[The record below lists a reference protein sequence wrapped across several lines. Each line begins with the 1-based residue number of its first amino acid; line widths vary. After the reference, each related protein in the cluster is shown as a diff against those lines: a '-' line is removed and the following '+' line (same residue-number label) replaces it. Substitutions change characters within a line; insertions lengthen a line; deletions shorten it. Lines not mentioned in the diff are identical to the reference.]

1 MPARQFLIGAA
12 GATLAMASPA
22 MAAPALD
29 PLFGDGAVIQRERP
43 IIVRGTAA
51 PGERIRVTLGRSN
64 GSARANGEGEWTV
77 TLPAMRAGGPY
88 DLTVVG
94 AGGSSARA
102 KQILVGDVWLCSG
115 QSNMEW
121 PLRRSAGAE
130 EMAASANDPGLRM
143 LTVPQL
149 SLSSPARTLPA
160 DVRWQAL
167 TREAAPHMSAVCLI
181 MARELRRT
189 ANVPIGA
196 INASWGGTRIRPWMD
211 EAAARSIGYSQDADL
226 LGLYRT
232 DPTAAASRFA
242 GQWQAWWRGAAGT
255 EPWRD
260 SGVLKWRPVPA
271 MTYWNDWPGG
281 KLASFDG
288 LVWAR
293 KRFGLTKAEAAQ
305 GATLSLGVIDDYDQ
319 TWVNGA
325 GIGNSFGWTLNREYR
340 IPPGLLKAGA
350 NEVLV
355 NVGDDYGPGGFQGPA
370 DKIALR
376 FDDGGSKPLG
386 EGWEYSVVSAPVGRP
401 PQGPWQSHTGLSTLY
416 NGMIAPLGP
425 LGLKGV
431 AWYQGE
437 SDVGIAGYDQRLTAM
452 MRSWRAQ
459 FRAPELPFLI
469 VGLAGFGKVATS
481 PVASGWAQL
490 QDEQRQAAGGDRRA
504 ELVPALDLGVA
515 DDIHP
520 TNKTPVGKRLA
531 LAARRL
537 AYGEAGLAGP
547 PLPILARRDARK
559 VVVEFSRPLQ
569 ALSDAR
575 PIGFQLCGAA
585 QDSCRFAGARIA
597 GSTIAIA
604 DPAGTATRVRYAWS
618 DYAVVNLYSGDLPAP
633 TFELP
638 IR

>member
-1 MPARQFLIGAA
+1 MPARQLLIGAA
-12 GATLAMASPA
+12 AALAL
-22 MAAPALD
+22 AAPAAAAPVLD
-29 PLFGDGAVIQRERP
+29 PLFSDGAVIQRERP
-43 IIVRGTAA
+43 IHVRGTAA
-51 PGERIRVTLGRSN
+51 PGESL
-64 GSARANGEGEWTV
+64 TV
-77 TLPAMRAGGPY
+77 TLAGSRRSTLADATGAWTATLPALKAGGPHQ
-88 DLTVVG
+88 LIVTG
-94 AGGSSARA
+94 AGGSRVAASNL
-102 KQILVGDVWLCSG
+102 LVGDVWLCSG

-130 EMAASANDPGLRM
+130 ELASSAKDPELRI
-143 LTVPQL
+143 LTVPQR
-149 SLSSPARTLPA
+149 SLLASDRMLPA
-160 DVRWQAL
+160 EVRWQAL
-167 TREAAPHMSAVCLI
+167 TSETAPHFSAVCQI

-189 ANVPIGA
+189 AKVPIGA
-196 INASWGGTRIRPWMD
+196 VNASWGGTRVRPWMD
-211 EAAARSIGYSQDADL
+211 ESAARSLGYAEDADL
-226 LGLYRT
+226 LALYRS
-232 DPTAAASRFA
+232 DPAAAAPRFA
-242 GQWQAWWRGAAGT
+242 GLWQAWWRSVAGT

-260 SGVLKWRPVPA
+260 SDVLKWRRVPA
-271 MTYWNDWPGG
+271 MTYWDHWPGG
-281 KLASFDG
+281 GLASFDG

-293 KRFGLTKAEAAQ
+293 RRFTLTAAEAAK
-305 GATLSLGVIDDYDQ
+305 GATLSLGVLDDYDQ
-319 TWVNGA
+319 SWVNGV
-325 GIGNSFGWTLNREYR
+325 GVGNSFGWTLDRQYR
-340 IPPGLLKAGA
+340 LPAGLLKAGA
-350 NEVLV
+350 NEILV

-376 FDDGGSKPLG
+376 FDDGSTKQLG
-386 EGWEYSVVSAPVGRP
+386 EEWEYSAVTAAVGRP

-437 SDVGIAGYDQRLTAM
+437 SDVGIPFYDRRLAAM
-452 MRSWRAQ
+452 MGSWRIQ
-459 FRAPELPFLI
+459 FRAPDLPFLI
-469 VGLAGFGKVATS
+469 VGLAGFGKVATA
-481 PVASGWAQL
+481 PAASGWAQL
-490 QDEQRQAAGGDRRA
+490 QDEQRQAAGRDRHA
-504 ELVPALDLGVA
+504 ELAPALDLGVA

-537 AYGEAGLAGP
+537 AYGETGLAGP
-547 PLPILARRDARK
+547 PLPIRARRDAGT

-585 QDSCRFAGARIA
+585 QASCRFADARIA
-597 GSTIAIA
+597 GNTIAID